1 MTNHLFL
8 VATNEPTGELG
19 HFYVQADNA
28 YVLAG
33 SKVEISAAA
42 VDTNYIPMDEDYDY
56 DLEASDGELDGN
68 ILTTPKRGGEIT
80 ITASSGRREGSTT
93 VYAIEDPTDVVIR
106 DSSGT
111 ALTTLNAATGT
122 TTQLAATAA
131 YNHISLK
138 ADPEAFTW
146 EVTGDIGTVDE
157 HGLFTAAAPGTGTI
171 TVSAGRARVS
181 IPVTVSSS
189 GTVSAGGVM
198 EVESFEGSTTIFR
211 GNGGGLDFSL
221 NHSAD
226 TVRLGRGSARVDYTL
241 TEADGDFDKAIE
253 WLREKGLAKAAKKSS
268 RIAAEGMAYATVE
281 NGVGVV
287 VEVNAETDF
296 ASKTPLFVD
305 FVKDIAKV
313 VAADAPADIEALK
326 NCKYPGSELTV
337 GEMIPEKVM
346 VIGENIQI
354 RRFARFPENFSV
366 AYVHAG
372 GKIGVLVNLEVSGGI
387 DATVIGKDIAMQI
400 AALNPRF
407 WDKSQVSEDVLAE
420 EKKILVAQMDNDE
433 KMASK
438 PLQVKEKIAAGKM
451 NKFFEENCL
460 LQQAFVK
467 DGSVTVEQYMN
478 SAAKALGGSV
488 KFVDAVRF
496 EKGEGIEKKV
506 DDFAAEVAAAAG
518 LAK

>member
-1 MTNHLFL
+1 M
-8 VATNEPTGELG
+8 A
-19 HFYVQADNA
+19 
-28 YVLAG
+28 
-33 SKVEISAAA
+33 
-42 VDTNYIPMDEDYDY
+42 
-56 DLEASDGELDGN
+56 
-68 ILTTPKRGGEIT
+68 
-80 ITASSGRREGSTT
+80 
-93 VYAIEDPTDVVIR
+93 
-106 DSSGT
+106 
-111 ALTTLNAATGT
+111 
-122 TTQLAATAA
+122 
-131 YNHISLK
+131 
-138 ADPEAFTW
+138 
-146 EVTGDIGTVDE
+146 
-157 HGLFTAAAPGTGTI
+157 FTAADVKKLREMTNVGMMDCKKAL
-171 TVSAGRARVS
+171 S
-181 IPVTVSSS
+181 
-189 GTVSAGGVM
+189 
-198 EVESFEGSTTIFR
+198 E
-211 GNGGGLDFSL
+211 N
-221 NHSAD
+221 
-226 TVRLGRGSARVDYTL
+226 
-241 TEADGDFDKAIE
+241 DGDMDKAIE

-268 RIAAEGMAYATVE
+268 RIAAEDMAYATVE

>member
-1 MTNHLFL
+1 M
-8 VATNEPTGELG
+8 A
-19 HFYVQADNA
+19 
-28 YVLAG
+28 
-33 SKVEISAAA
+33 
-42 VDTNYIPMDEDYDY
+42 
-56 DLEASDGELDGN
+56 
-68 ILTTPKRGGEIT
+68 
-80 ITASSGRREGSTT
+80 
-93 VYAIEDPTDVVIR
+93 
-106 DSSGT
+106 
-111 ALTTLNAATGT
+111 
-122 TTQLAATAA
+122 
-131 YNHISLK
+131 
-138 ADPEAFTW
+138 
-146 EVTGDIGTVDE
+146 
-157 HGLFTAAAPGTGTI
+157 FTAADVKKLREMTNVGMMDCKKAL
-171 TVSAGRARVS
+171 S
-181 IPVTVSSS
+181 
-189 GTVSAGGVM
+189 
-198 EVESFEGSTTIFR
+198 E
-211 GNGGGLDFSL
+211 N
-221 NHSAD
+221 
-226 TVRLGRGSARVDYTL
+226 
-241 TEADGDFDKAIE
+241 DGDMDKAIE

-313 VAADAPADIEALK
+313 VAADAPADIEGLK

-488 KFVDAVRF
+488 KFDDAVRF

>member
-1 MTNHLFL
+1 M
-8 VATNEPTGELG
+8 A
-19 HFYVQADNA
+19 
-28 YVLAG
+28 
-33 SKVEISAAA
+33 
-42 VDTNYIPMDEDYDY
+42 
-56 DLEASDGELDGN
+56 
-68 ILTTPKRGGEIT
+68 
-80 ITASSGRREGSTT
+80 
-93 VYAIEDPTDVVIR
+93 
-106 DSSGT
+106 
-111 ALTTLNAATGT
+111 
-122 TTQLAATAA
+122 
-131 YNHISLK
+131 
-138 ADPEAFTW
+138 
-146 EVTGDIGTVDE
+146 
-157 HGLFTAAAPGTGTI
+157 FTAADVKKLREMTNVGMMDCKKAL
-171 TVSAGRARVS
+171 S
-181 IPVTVSSS
+181 
-189 GTVSAGGVM
+189 
-198 EVESFEGSTTIFR
+198 E
-211 GNGGGLDFSL
+211 N
-221 NHSAD
+221 
-226 TVRLGRGSARVDYTL
+226 
-241 TEADGDFDKAIE
+241 DGDMDKAIE

-313 VAADAPADIEALK
+313 VAADAPADIEGLK

-400 AALNPRF
+400 AALNPRV

>member
-1 MTNHLFL
+1 M
-8 VATNEPTGELG
+8 A
-19 HFYVQADNA
+19 
-28 YVLAG
+28 
-33 SKVEISAAA
+33 
-42 VDTNYIPMDEDYDY
+42 
-56 DLEASDGELDGN
+56 
-68 ILTTPKRGGEIT
+68 
-80 ITASSGRREGSTT
+80 
-93 VYAIEDPTDVVIR
+93 
-106 DSSGT
+106 
-111 ALTTLNAATGT
+111 
-122 TTQLAATAA
+122 
-131 YNHISLK
+131 
-138 ADPEAFTW
+138 
-146 EVTGDIGTVDE
+146 
-157 HGLFTAAAPGTGTI
+157 FTAADVKKLREMTNVGMMDCKKAL
-171 TVSAGRARVS
+171 S
-181 IPVTVSSS
+181 
-189 GTVSAGGVM
+189 
-198 EVESFEGSTTIFR
+198 E
-211 GNGGGLDFSL
+211 N
-221 NHSAD
+221 
-226 TVRLGRGSARVDYTL
+226 
-241 TEADGDFDKAIE
+241 DGDMDKAIE

-268 RIAAEGMAYATVE
+268 RIAAEGLVVAVVE
-281 NGVGVV
+281 GNVGVV
-287 VEVNAETDF
+287 LEVNAETDF